1 MASCMAKYK
10 INDKVCLYE
19 REREGR
25 ERERERESIKL
36 CSRGNDAGDKV
47 NTA

>member
-19 REREGR
+19 RERERG
-25 ERERERESIKL
+25 ERERESIKL
-36 CSRGNDAGDKV
+36 CSRGNGAGDKV

>member
-1 MASCMAKYK
+1 MR
-10 INDKVCLYE
+10 E
-19 REREGR
+19 REREGER
-25 ERERERESIKL
+25 ERERERIKL